1 MVGEDVYFRVG
12 LDVISPV
19 PPVDGAMEGAVEV
32 SFAIA
37 DDGALEMEGD
47 DDEVELVDEEGERDG
62 EEDASVEFLKAVGE
76 DVIDGEVL
84 GTDDVSTVGLLE
96 MEGAFVSVLL
106 PLPLLLPVIV
116 LVLVLAS
123 SSVSVSVSVSVSISC
138 ALRCVCSL
146 LVVALVLTVLVVV
159 VVVVA
164 PAANSSNDDLL
175 VKARMKNRINDDFMI
190 C

>member
-12 LDVISPV
+12 LDVIPPV

-47 DDEVELVDEEGERDG
+47 DDEVELVEEEGERDG

-106 PLPLLLPVIV
+106 PLLLPLLLPVIV
-116 LVLVLAS
+116 LAS
-123 SSVSVSVSVSVSISC
+123 SSVSVSVSVSISC

-159 VVVVA
+159 VVMVA